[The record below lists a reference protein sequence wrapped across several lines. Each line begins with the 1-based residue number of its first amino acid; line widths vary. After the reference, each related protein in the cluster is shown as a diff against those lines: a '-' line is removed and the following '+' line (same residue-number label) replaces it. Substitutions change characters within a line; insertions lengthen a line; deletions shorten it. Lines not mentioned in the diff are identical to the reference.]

1 MVIFMSTVCQCWQF
15 SISSQW
21 KPFRQLKTHQRHRGS
36 VSESTISTP
45 DVDSDSSWVPRAKVH
60 YKWLVHLEL
69 AKIRSSSYVLTE
81 IGDGVLNKLRQSTLT
96 NGIRYRSILALHY
109 RLRLVSAS
117 YRVRDF
123 KRIYRMPSHRYYW

>member
-1 MVIFMSTVCQCWQF
+1 MLAVLHQLTVETVPTTQDT
-15 SISSQW
+15 
-21 KPFRQLKTHQRHRGS
+21 PAAQRFGERIDHLY
-36 VSESTISTP
+36 P

-109 RLRLVSAS
+109 LTSVS
-117 YRVRDF
+117 
-123 KRIYRMPSHRYYW
+123 